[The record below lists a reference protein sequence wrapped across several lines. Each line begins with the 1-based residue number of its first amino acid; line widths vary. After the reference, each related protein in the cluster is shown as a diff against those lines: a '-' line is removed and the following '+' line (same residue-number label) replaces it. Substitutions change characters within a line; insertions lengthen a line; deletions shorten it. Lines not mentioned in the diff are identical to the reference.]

1 LARISHELPATPR
14 YRIAQHGCLPA
25 EDEIIL
31 LGPARR
37 RPISL
42 IRGRYRFRLLAK
54 APRNADIQSF
64 LRDLFCESAESCA
77 AAYAFKLI
85 LTLQN
90 FF

>member
-1 LARISHELPATPR
+1 LARISHELPETPR

-31 LGPARR
+31 LGPAEA
-37 RPISL
+37 PISL

-64 LRDLFCESAESCA
+64 LRDLFAKAPKARSG
-77 AAYAFKLI
+77 I
-85 LTLQN
+85 RVQVDIDPQN